1 MLDKRFVRENPD
13 KLKEALEKRGY
24 DMSLEAFLKTEEE
37 RRTDLRL
44 IEELRNIRNVVSTKI
59 GELKRLKKEEVNN
72 IFKKIKETRSF
83 EGTILENIK
92 VQSRTISVPIFT
104 VEEIEADKLEE
115 PSGEMVTP
123 IIGSKELVE
132 RIIEKNDLEAPLIDS
147 MKYISNGISVLEDK
161 KMKIY
166 ERKAD
171 NFLLNVPNIP
181 HESVPIGKDETEN
194 VVVRT
199 WGEPH
204 EFDFPPLNHW
214 DIAETHNIIDFDRAS
229 KIAGARFSLMRGY
242 GARLERSLMNF
253 MLDLNTSKGYTEVFP
268 PILVNRESMTGTG
281 QLPKFEAELFRI
293 ADPEFYLIPTAEVPV
308 TNIHRNEIL
317 SESDLPI
324 YYTAYTPCFRR
335 EAGSYGKDTRGLIRQ
350 HQFNKVELV
359 KFVKPEDSYNELE
372 RLTNDAEDI
381 LQRLGL
387 PYRVVALC
395 TGDLGFSAAKTYD
408 LEVWL
413 PGQQKYREISS
424 CSNFEDFQARRSNI
438 RFKREGKKGTEFVHT
453 LNGSGLAIG
462 RTVVAILENY
472 QQKDGSVVIP
482 ESLRGYM
489 GIDVIK

>member
-1 MLDKRFVRENPD
+1 MLDIRFVRENVAIVR
-13 KLKEALEKRGY
+13 EALQKRNSQLSFSEFLAFETERR
-24 DMSLEAFLKTEEE
+24 DMMKKSEDLKSRRNSVSEEIGRLKRDNKDASAFLNEM
-37 RRTDLRL
+37 RD
-44 IEELRNIRNVVSTKI
+44 VSD
-59 GELKRLKKEEVNN
+59 R
-72 IFKKIKETRSF
+72 IKELDESIR
-83 EGTILENIK
+83 ILEEKINSF
-92 VQSRTISVPIFT
+92 V
-104 VEEIEADKLEE
+104 L
-115 PSGEMVTP
+115 
-123 IIGSKELVE
+123 II
-132 RIIEKNDLEAPLIDS
+132 
-147 MKYISNGISVLEDK
+147 
-161 KMKIY
+161 
-166 ERKAD
+166 
-171 NFLLNVPNIP
+171 PNIP
-181 HESVPIGKDETEN
+181 HSSVPAGKDETEN
-194 VVVRT
+194 VVARR
-199 WGEPH
+199 WGEPR

-214 DIAETHNIIDFDRAS
+214 DIAETLNIIDFDRAS

-253 MLDLNTSKGYTEVFP
+253 MLDLNTSKSYTEVFP

-281 QLPKFEAELFRI
+281 QLPKFEVELFRI
-293 ADPEFYLIPTAEVPV
+293 ADPELYLIPTAEVPV

-317 SESDLPI
+317 KEMDLPM

-381 LQRLGL
+381 LQKLGL

-413 PGQQKYREISS
+413 PGQQRYREISS
-424 CSNFEDFQARRSNI
+424 CSNFEDFQARRANI
-438 RFKREGKKGTEFVHT
+438 RFRREGRKGTEFVHT

-462 RTVVAILENY
+462 RTVVALLENY

-482 ESLRGYM
+482 EALRSYM
-489 GIDVIK
+489 GTDLIR